1 MSFVEAAPRESAVE
15 AGGYAKGVAVA
26 TVTDNNDP
34 DKMGRV
40 RVKFAWFQSS
50 SQSYWAP
57 IAVPMAGNDRGT
69 YFLPEVND
77 QVLVAFER
85 GDLTHP
91 YVVGAVWNGQDAPP
105 STNTGG
111 KNDVRMIKS
120 RKGHVL
126 TFDDGTKGVV
136 SIQLNDGKTILIND
150 DGIQIDDKS
159 NNTITIKTQSG
170 EISISASGTLKLSGA
185 SISLQS
191 QGDLELK
198 ATGNLTISG
207 TMVNIN

>member
-26 TVTDNNDP
+26 TVADNNDP
-34 DKMGRV
+34 DNMGRV
-40 RVKFAWFQSS
+40 KVKYPWFSNS

-57 IAVPMAGNDRGT
+57 IAVPMAGNDRGV

-85 GDLTHP
+85 GDLSHP
-91 YVVGAVWNGQDAPP
+91 YVVGAVWNGKDAPP
-105 STNTGG
+105 SKNTGG

-126 TFDDGTKGVV
+126 TFDDGSKGVV
-136 SIQLNDGKTILIND
+136 SIQLNDGKIIV
-150 DGIQIDDKS
+150 IDDDRIKIDDNN
-159 NNTITIKTQSG
+159 NNTITITAQSG

-191 QGDLELK
+191 QGDLQLN

>member
-1 MSFVEAAPRESAVE
+1 MSFVEAAMRESAVE
-15 AGGYAKGVAVA
+15 TGGYAKGVALA

-40 RVKFAWFQSS
+40 RVKYPWFKDS

-57 IAVPMAGNDRGT
+57 IAVPMAGNSRGV
-69 YFLPEVND
+69 YFLPEVD
-77 QVLVAFER
+77 DLVLVAFDR

-91 YVVGAVWNGQDAPP
+91 YVLGALWNGQDSPP

-170 EISISASGTLKLSGA
+170 EISISASGTLNLSGA

>member
-1 MSFVEAAPRESAVE
+1 MSFVEAAPRESGVE

-34 DKMGRV
+34 EKMGRV
-40 RVKFAWFQSS
+40 KVKFTWFKNS

-57 IAVPMAGNDRGT
+57 IAVPMAGNSRGV

-85 GDLTHP
+85 GDLTYP

-136 SIQLNDGKTILIND
+136 SIQLNDGKTIVIND
-150 DGIQIDDKS
+150 DGITIDDKS
-159 NNTITIKTQSG
+159 NNTITITTQSG
-170 EISISASGTLKLSGA
+170 EISISASGALNLSGA